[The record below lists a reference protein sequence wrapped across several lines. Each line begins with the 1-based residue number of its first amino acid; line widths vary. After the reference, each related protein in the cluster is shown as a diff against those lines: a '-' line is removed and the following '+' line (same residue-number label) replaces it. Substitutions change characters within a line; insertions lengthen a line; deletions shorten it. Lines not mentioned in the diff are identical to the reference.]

1 MIYRREDKDMPAKE
15 SGGLRILYN
24 TVPGR
29 LVLKIMASR
38 PVSSL
43 CGRFLDMPVSKCLI
57 PGFIR
62 KNGICMDEYAEQDYS
77 CFNEFFY
84 RQIREGARPVSG
96 DPSDLIAPC
105 DGLLSA
111 YHVTGDTVIP
121 VKQSMYTIPELLGGD
136 PAADAYTDGICL
148 VFRLCVD
155 NYHRYCYLDDGIK
168 GGNFFIPGELHT
180 VRPIALAALP
190 VFVRNCREY
199 TVMETRNFGTVT
211 QIEVG
216 AMLVGKIVNHM
227 GAGTFRRGEEKGRF
241 EYGGSTI
248 IVLLEKDR
256 AKLPERL
263 FDNTRKGI
271 ETKVKMG
278 RTIGKRVK

>member
-1 MIYRREDKDMPAKE
+1 MMN
-15 SGGLRILYN
+15 GGLRMPRKESSGLKILYN

-29 LVLKIMASR
+29 VLLKVMTSR
-38 PVSSL
+38 PVSGL
-43 CGRFLDMPVSKCLI
+43 CGRFLDLPVSKCLI

-62 KNGICMDEYAEQDYS
+62 KNNICMEEYEEQDYS

-84 RQIREGARPVSG
+84 RRIRKDARPVST
-96 DPSDLIAPC
+96 DPDDLIAPC

-111 YHVTGDTVIP
+111 YRITDTTVIP
-121 VKQSMYTIPELLGGD
+121 AKQSLYTIPELLDND
-136 PAADAYTDGICL
+136 PVAEKYKDGICL

-155 NYHRYCYLDDGIK
+155 NYHRYCYLDDGVK
-168 GGNFFIPGELHT
+168 GANHFIPGELHT

-190 VFVRNCREY
+190 VFIRNCREY
-199 TVMETRNFGTVT
+199 TVMDTVNFGTVT

-227 GAGTFRRGEEKGRF
+227 NAGCFERGEEKGRF

-248 IVLLEKDR
+248 IILLEKDR
-256 AKLPERL
+256 VKLPARL
-263 FDNTRKGI
+263 FDNTARNI
-271 ETKVKMG
+271 ETRVKMG
-278 RTIGKRVK
+278 QTLGKRIDK

>member
-1 MIYRREDKDMPAKE
+1 MPGKE
-15 SGGLRILYN
+15 SFGLRLLYN
-24 TVPGR
+24 TIPGR
-29 LVLKIMASR
+29 FVLRIMTRRGISA
-38 PVSSL
+38 L
-43 CGRFLDMPVSKCLI
+43 CGRFLDSPVSKCLI

-62 KNGICMDEYAEQDYS
+62 KNGICMDEYEECEYS

-84 RQIREGARPVSG
+84 RQIKKDARPVSDEAG
-96 DPSDLIAPC
+96 DLIAPC

-111 YHVTGDTVIP
+111 YHITGDTVIP

-155 NYHRYCYLDDGIK
+155 NYHRYCYLDDGTK
-168 GGNFFIPGELHT
+168 GENIFIPGELHT
-180 VRPIALAALP
+180 VRPVALAALP

-199 TVMETRNFGTVT
+199 TVMETANFGRVT

-227 GAGTFRRGEEKGRF
+227 GAGSFHRGEEKGRF

-248 IVLLEKDR
+248 VLLLEKDR
-256 AKLPERL
+256 VKLPKRL
-263 FDNTRKGI
+263 FDNTRRGI

-278 RTIGKRVK
+278 RTIGKRI